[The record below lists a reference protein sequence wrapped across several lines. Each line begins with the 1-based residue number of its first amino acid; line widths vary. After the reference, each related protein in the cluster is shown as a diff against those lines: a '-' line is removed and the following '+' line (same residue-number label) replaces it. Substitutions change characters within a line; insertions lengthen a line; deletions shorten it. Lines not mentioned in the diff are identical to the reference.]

1 MNFNCPVELE
11 CPFCSNSDF
20 EKAIK
25 TVRNCYIPSPKN
37 GMVKGFFAPG
47 GGKFSTGPPLFPG
60 NGPSFPRP
68 PGKGRVFVRFF
79 LGSGRFFG
87 GKFSTSG
94 GGKGGK
100 STSARQF
107 YTADTPAQHHRPGH
121 RVG

>member
-47 GGKFSTGPPLFPG
+47 GEYGADWWSLDYSLVVDGAEWIDFSSAVDLIDNLCAVQCGDGRIKLYGTDGFAHVPKPEIT
-60 NGPSFPRP
+60 PS
-68 PGKGRVFVRFF
+68 
-79 LGSGRFFG
+79 L
-87 GKFSTSG
+87 
-94 GGKGGK
+94 
-100 STSARQF
+100 
-107 YTADTPAQHHRPGH
+107 
-121 RVG
+121 